1 MKPLLKTLP
10 QMGETEGAKNKKQM
24 KKTYITPAIF
34 VMEMKAENMLAVSS
48 VQMDSSAEK
57 AGSASWTN
65 KKGWSSENF
74 MPGNEDE
81 YVEE

>member
-1 MKPLLKTLP
+1 
-10 QMGETEGAKNKKQM
+10 M

-48 VQMDSSAEK
+48 VKMDQSAGK
-57 AGSASWTN
+57 TGSDSWTN
-65 KKGWSSENF
+65 KKGWSADNF